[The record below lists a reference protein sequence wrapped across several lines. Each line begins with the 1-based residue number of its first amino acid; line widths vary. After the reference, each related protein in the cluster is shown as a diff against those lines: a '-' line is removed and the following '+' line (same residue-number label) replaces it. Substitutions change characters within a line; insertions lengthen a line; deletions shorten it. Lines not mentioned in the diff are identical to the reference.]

1 MSGLH
6 LKGASYVALEGPG
19 LLQAPQ
25 EEGGGS
31 GSSPKVPGRLK
42 CLEPYRSFPFPFSL
56 GTLRGWGLV
65 WKGVQPPSF

>member
-6 LKGASYVALEGPG
+6 LKKTSYVALEGPG

-42 CLEPYRSFPFPFSL
+42 CLNLINPSPFRFPWVL
-56 GTLRGWGLV
+56 
-65 WKGVQPPSF
+65 

>member
-31 GSSPKVPGRLK
+31 GSSPKVPDRLK
-42 CLEPYRSFPFPFSL
+42 CLEPYRSFPFQFSL